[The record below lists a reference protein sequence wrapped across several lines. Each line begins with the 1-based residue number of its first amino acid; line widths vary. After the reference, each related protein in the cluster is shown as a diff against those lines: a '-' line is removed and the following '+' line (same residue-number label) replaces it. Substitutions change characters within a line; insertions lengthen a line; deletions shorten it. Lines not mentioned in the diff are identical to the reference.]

1 MKFCMKKPDLEE
13 LLKEKR
19 FELNNGHLNG
29 AQESKL
35 IKDID
40 ALEKSLPLANK
51 LFPLEEK

>member
-29 AQESKL
+29 A
-35 IKDID
+35 
-40 ALEKSLPLANK
+40 
-51 LFPLEEK
+51 

>member
-1 MKFCMKKPDLEE
+1 MKKPDLEE

-29 AQESKL
+29 SQESRL

-51 LFPLEEK
+51 LHPLEEK